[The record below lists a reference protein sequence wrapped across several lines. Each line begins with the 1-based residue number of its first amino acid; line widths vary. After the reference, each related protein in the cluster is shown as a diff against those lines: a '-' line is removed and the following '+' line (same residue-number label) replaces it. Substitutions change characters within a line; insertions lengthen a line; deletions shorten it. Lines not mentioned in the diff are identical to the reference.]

1 MRPLITPLLVLLSL
15 PLAADTT
22 MPKPEIRVL
31 ETGGTALRYA
41 IHEPPTA
48 ATNRPL
54 VVLIHGWSCDSS
66 YWEAQVPALQ
76 TRYRVVTL
84 DLAGHGG
91 SGADRNDWSMRAFGE
106 DVRRVVDAV
115 DPRAPLVLV
124 GHSMGGPVAIEAAR
138 QLGQRVRA
146 VVGVDTFSS
155 VGLPRPPAAE
165 TAARIAFFERDF
177 SGTTRVF
184 VTRTFF
190 RPDADPVLRER
201 IATDMASGD
210 PRVGIA
216 AVQGLNDWD
225 GVPAMA
231 QLPVPIIAIN
241 ADLAPTDAER
251 IRRSVPRFE
260 LVVMPQSGHF
270 LMMEDPARFNPLLLE
285 QLERF
290 VTDR

>member
-1 MRPLITPLLVLLSL
+1 MRQLITPVLLMLSL
-15 PLAADTT
+15 PLAAETV
-22 MPKPEIRVL
+22 MPKPDIRTL
-31 ETGGTALRYA
+31 DSGGPALRYA
-41 IHEPPTA
+41 IHEPAAA
-48 ATNRPL
+48 ATTRPL

-66 YWEAQVPALQ
+66 YWEAQVPTLRD
-76 TRYRVVTL
+76 RYRVVTL
-84 DLAGHGG
+84 DLAGHGD
-91 SGADRNDWSMRAFGE
+91 SSADRNDWSMRAFGE

-115 DPRAPLVLV
+115 DPQAPLVLV
-124 GHSMGGPVAIEAAR
+124 GHSMGGPVAVEAAR

-146 VVGVDTFSS
+146 VIGVDTFST
-155 VGLPRPPAAE
+155 VGLPRPPATE

-177 SGTTRVF
+177 AGATRMF

-190 RPDADPVLRER
+190 RPDADPALRER
-201 IATDMASGD
+201 IAADMASGD

-241 ADLAPTDAER
+241 ADLAPTDVER
-251 IRRSVPRFE
+251 IRRNVPRFE

>member
-1 MRPLITPLLVLLSL
+1 
-15 PLAADTT
+15 
-22 MPKPEIRVL
+22 
-31 ETGGTALRYA
+31 
-41 IHEPPTA
+41 
-48 ATNRPL
+48 
-54 VVLIHGWSCDSS
+54 
-66 YWEAQVPALQ
+66 
-76 TRYRVVTL
+76 
-84 DLAGHGG
+84 
-91 SGADRNDWSMRAFGE
+91 MRAFGE

-115 DPRAPLVLV
+115 DPQAPLVLV

-146 VVGVDTFSS
+146 VIGVDTFST

-165 TAARIAFFERDF
+165 TAARIAIFERDF
-177 SGTTRVF
+177 AGATRMF
-184 VTRTFF
+184 VTRSFF

-201 IATDMASGD
+201 IASDMAAGD
-210 PRVGIA
+210 PRVGLA

-231 QLPVPIIAIN
+231 QLSMPIIAIN

>member
-1 MRPLITPLLVLLSL
+1 
-15 PLAADTT
+15 
-22 MPKPEIRVL
+22 
-31 ETGGTALRYA
+31 
-41 IHEPPTA
+41 
-48 ATNRPL
+48 
-54 VVLIHGWSCDSS
+54 
-66 YWEAQVPALQ
+66 VPALRD
-76 TRYRVVTL
+76 RYRVVTL
-84 DLAGHGG
+84 DLAGHGD

-146 VVGVDTFSS
+146 VIGVDTFST

-165 TAARIAFFERDF
+165 TAARVAFFERDF
-177 SGTTRVF
+177 AGATRMF

-190 RPDADPVLRER
+190 RPDADPALRER
-201 IATDMASGD
+201 IASDMASGD

-270 LMMEDPARFNPLLLE
+270 LMMEDPTRFNPLLLE